1 MAIDHHVM
9 TVSREIREVFKAF
22 LEIPR
27 GLLILLDLKLEVSV
41 DLFTAIC
48 ITNFHVNITSHALD
62 DLLNNI
68 A

>member
-27 GLLILLDLKLEVSV
+27 GLILLDLKLEVSV
-41 DLFTAIC
+41 DLVTAIC
-48 ITNFHVNITSHALD
+48 ITNFHVNITPHALH
-62 DLLNNI
+62 DLLNSI